1 MQILPLASTFT
12 DNWFYLI
19 IDEADALLVDPID
32 AEVAVRA
39 VRDAGVDRVRLF
51 VTHAHP
57 DHIGGNDAV
66 VEELGCEVIAS
77 AHPDVMDVARD
88 TSVREGDVLKVG
100 ASEWRVRHAP
110 GHTAGHIVLHS
121 PGHLIS
127 GDVFFAAG
135 VGHCRFGGDPG
146 QLYETVTRRLSDV
159 PDDTTFYP
167 GHDYAARNTQW
178 ALSVE
183 PDNALALAQAEA
195 LREHTRADGPA
206 LYTLGHERSFNP
218 FHRVGDPA
226 LQAHIASQHPGAV
239 DASVADPAERA
250 FRALRSLRDAF

>member
-1 MQILPLASTFT
+1 MQILPLASSFT

-19 IDEADALLVDPID
+19 VADGEGLLVDPID

-39 VRDAGVDRVRLF
+39 VEASGVGRVRLF

-66 VEELGCEVIAS
+66 VEALGCEVIAS
-77 AHPDVMDVARD
+77 AYPDVLEVARD
-88 TSVREGDVLKVG
+88 TSVCDGDVIEVG
-100 ASEWRVRHAP
+100 DSSWQVRHAP

-135 VGHCRFGGDPG
+135 VGHCRFGGEPG
-146 QLYETVTRRLSDV
+146 ELHATVNRRLRDV
-159 PDDTTFYP
+159 PDDTVFYP
-167 GHDYAARNTQW
+167 GHDYAARNTEW
-178 ALSVE
+178 VLSVE
-183 PDNALALAQAEA
+183 PGNATAAAQAGALADH
-195 LREHTRADGPA
+195 RRADGPA

-218 FHRVGDPA
+218 FHRVDEAG
-226 LQAHIASQHPGAV
+226 LQAHLAATRPDVV
-239 DASVADPAERA
+239 DASVTDPAERA
-250 FRALRSLRDAF
+250 FRALRSLRDVY